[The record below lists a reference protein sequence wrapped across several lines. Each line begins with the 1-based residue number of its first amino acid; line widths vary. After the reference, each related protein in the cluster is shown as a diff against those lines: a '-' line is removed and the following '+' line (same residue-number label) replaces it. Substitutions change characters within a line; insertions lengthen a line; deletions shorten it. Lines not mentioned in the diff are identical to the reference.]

1 MITGLV
7 RLSVFAFAVAL
18 LAAAGAVSP
27 SAADDLKE
35 IRIGYQK
42 GGMFPAVK
50 QRRTVEETFRPLGVE
65 VRWIE
70 FQFGPPLLE
79 ALNTGNVDFGDV
91 GNTPP
96 IFAQAASANL
106 LYVAALPTAGSSEA
120 VVVPGNSPI
129 HTLADLKG
137 RRIGFGKGS
146 SAHDTTIAA
155 LEKAG
160 LSYADITPVYLGP
173 ADAMAAFARGS
184 LDAWTIWD
192 PYLALAE
199 QNQGARI
206 LAFSKEVHDPD
217 TFFLANRTFTAAHG
231 DVVAQLNAVFAKE
244 AEWAD
249 GHHPE
254 VADRLHEATGVP
266 LDAVKRAVDRAV
278 FKVVPV
284 SAQSVAQQQAVADRF
299 YKLGLIPRPIVV
311 QDIVWTWKAGS

>member
-1 MITGLV
+1 MTALV
-7 RLSVFAFAVAL
+7 RSSVLGLAVAL
-18 LAAAGAVSP
+18 FAATGMVSS

-42 GGMFPAVK
+42 AGIFPAVK
-50 QRRTVEETFRPLGVE
+50 QRRTVEDAFKPLGVE
-65 VRWIE
+65 VRWVE

-79 ALNTGNVDFGDV
+79 ALNTGNVDFGYT

-120 VVVPGNSPI
+120 VVVPGDSPI

-155 LEKAG
+155 LEKVG
-160 LSYADITPVYLGP
+160 LSYADVTPVYLGP
-173 ADAMAAFARGS
+173 ADAMAAFSRGS

-206 LAFSKEVHDPD
+206 LVFSKEVHDPD
-217 TFFLANRTFTAAHG
+217 AFFLANRAFTAAHG
-231 DVVAQLNAVFAKE
+231 EAVAQLNAVFAKE

-249 GHHPE
+249 GHRGE
-254 VADRLHEATGVP
+254 VAERLHEATGVP
-266 LDAVKRAVDRAV
+266 LEAVKRAMDRAV

-284 SAQSVAQQQAVADRF
+284 SPQSVAGQQAVADRF